1 MLCGVPCTNGEMY
14 GGGGHYE
21 GLVRLVHALWSSMYK
36 WRDVWGGGGGIF
48 QDPNCV

>member
-1 MLCGVPCTNGEMY
+1 M

-36 WRDVWGGGGGIF
+36 WRDVWGGGGIF